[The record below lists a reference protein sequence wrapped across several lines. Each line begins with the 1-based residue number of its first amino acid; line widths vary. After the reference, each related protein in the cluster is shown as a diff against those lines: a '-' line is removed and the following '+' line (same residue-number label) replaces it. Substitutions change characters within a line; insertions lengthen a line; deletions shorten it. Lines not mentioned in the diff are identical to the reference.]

1 MQALKEG
8 SMKMGITGALL
19 AVLAVAALGAQQ
31 PTSTPQDRMYAA
43 IRSGD
48 TAAVSRLL
56 QDGADVN
63 MKDRRGGATP
73 LMNAAAVGSI
83 EAMRLLIEKGADV
96 NARSAGSA
104 TALMWAATN
113 LAKVELLAD
122 KGADVNAAS
131 ELGHT
136 PLMLAAMSDNSSAIV
151 RLLLARGAD
160 PKPVA
165 KADRVTALIAATRG
179 NDLGSIRQLAASG
192 DVNAADLAGMTPLMN
207 AAGHGDLAAVK
218 LLLAGGANVNAV
230 SAPPGTVPGSH
241 VKNGIIQIG
250 TLTPLLLAIAS
261 GGSAEVVNTLIA
273 AGADVNAK
281 DARGLTAL
289 MTAVATDHGD
299 PAIVR
304 ALVAK
309 GADLAATDISGETA
323 LDWARKAGD
332 TADAAMLKRAGAPA
346 AKPAAIELPA
356 AAPVAPHQAV
366 QRGIAV
372 LERTSG
378 TFFERGACGAC
389 HAQNVTDI
397 AVMAAKRRGLSVDT
411 SIAMQRAGGAA
422 AQFGSLAT
430 QLLERMDGPVVDIL
444 TYTLAQLS
452 ADGYPADRATDA
464 LVFNIAAQQQA
475 DGSWHA
481 LAGATRPPIEDGN
494 FSRTALGIRAF
505 SAYPIPARQTEIDER
520 MRRAVKWLQTTQPVS
535 NEDRAFR
542 LLGLFWGGADSDAM
556 KAAAKALVADQRGD
570 GGWGQRAELSSDAYA
585 TGLAVFALRESGAFA
600 PSNPA
605 IQKAVR
611 FLLSSQRA
619 DGTWYVRSRSPKFQ
633 PYFESGFPYGPD
645 QWISSMATGWATAA
659 LASSLPELPR
669 SSQ

>member
-1 MQALKEG
+1 
-8 SMKMGITGALL
+8 MKVRITVLL
-19 AVLAVAALGAQQ
+19 AILAVATLGAQQ
-31 PTSTPQDRMYAA
+31 PASTPQDKMYAA
-43 IRSGD
+43 LRSGD

-56 QDGADVN
+56 EDGADVN

-73 LMNAAAVGSI
+73 LMNAAAFGSI
-83 EAMRLLIEKGADV
+83 ETMRLLIEKGADV
-96 NARSAGSA
+96 NARSAGNA
-104 TALMWAATN
+104 TALMWAATDP
-113 LAKVELLAD
+113 AKIALLVD
-122 KGADVNAAS
+122 KGADVNAVS

-151 RLLLARGAD
+151 RLLLERGAD

-165 KADRVTALIAATRG
+165 RADKVTALLAATRG
-179 NDLGSIRQLAASG
+179 NDLESIRQLAASG

-207 AAGHGDLAAVK
+207 AAAHGNVAAVK
-218 LLLAGGANVNAV
+218 LMLARGANVNAV

-250 TLTPLLLAIAS
+250 TLTPLLLAVAT

-273 AGADVNAK
+273 AGADVNAR

-304 ALVAK
+304 ALVAR
-309 GADLAATDISGETA
+309 GADLAATDLNGETA

-332 TADAAMLKRAGAPA
+332 TPDAAMLKRAGAPA
-346 AKPAAIELPA
+346 AKRAAVELPP
-356 AAPVAPHQAV
+356 AAPVPAHEAV

-397 AVMAAKRRGLSVDT
+397 AVMAAKRRGLGVDT

-452 ADGYPADRATDA
+452 ADRYPADRATDA

-475 DGSWHA
+475 DGSWHP
-481 LAGATRPPIEDGN
+481 LAGATRPPVEDGN

-505 SAYPIPARQTEIDER
+505 SAYPIPARQAEIDER
-520 MRRAVKWLQTTQPVS
+520 IRRAVKWLQTMPPAS

-542 LLGLFWGGADSDAM
+542 LLGLFWGGAGSGAM

-585 TGLAVFALRESGAFA
+585 TGLAVFALRESGLLAA
-600 PSNPA
+600 NDPA
-605 IQKAVR
+605 IQKAAR

-633 PYFESGFPYGPD
+633 PYFESGFPYGHD

-659 LASSLPELPR
+659 LASALPELPR

>member
-1 MQALKEG
+1 
-8 SMKMGITGALL
+8 MKVGIAGALL
-19 AVLAVAALGAQQ
+19 ATLAVPALGAQA
-31 PTSTPQDRMYAA
+31 PTSAPQDKMYAA

-48 TAAVSRLL
+48 TATVSQLL
-56 QDGADVN
+56 RDGADVN

-73 LMNAAAVGSI
+73 LMNAAAFGSV
-83 EAMRLLIEKGADV
+83 ETMRLLIDKGADV
-96 NARSAGSA
+96 QARSAGNA
-104 TALMWAATN
+104 TALMWAATDR
-113 LAKVELLAD
+113 AKVALLVE
-122 KGADVNAAS
+122 KGADVNATS

-136 PLMLAAMSDNSSAIV
+136 PLMLAAMSDNSSAVV
-151 RLLLARGAD
+151 RLLLERGAD

-165 KADRVTALIAATRG
+165 KADKLTALIAASRG
-179 NDLGSIRQLAASG
+179 NDLESIRLLTAAGG
-192 DVNAADLAGMTPLMN
+192 DVNAADLAGATPLMY
-207 AAGHGDLAAVK
+207 ASSHGNFAAVT
-218 LLLAGGANVNAV
+218 LLLARGANVNAV
-230 SAPPGTVPGSH
+230 SAPPGAVPGSH

-250 TLTPLLLAIAS
+250 RLTPLLVAAAN
-261 GGSAEVVNTLIA
+261 GGPVEVVNALIA
-273 AGADVNAK
+273 AGADVNAR
-281 DARGLTAL
+281 DARGLTVL

-304 ALVAK
+304 TLVAK
-309 GADLAATDISGETA
+309 KADLTATDVNGETA
-323 LDWARKAGD
+323 LDWARKAGN
-332 TADAAMLKRAGAPA
+332 TPDAAILKRAGAPA
-346 AKPAAIELPA
+346 AKPAAIALPA
-356 AAPVAPHQAV
+356 ASPVAAHEAV
-366 QRGIAV
+366 QRGITV

-411 SIAMQRAGGAA
+411 TTAAQRAGGAA
-422 AQFGSLAT
+422 AQFGSLAS

-464 LVFNIAAQQQA
+464 LVFNIAAQQLA

-481 LAGATRPPIEDGN
+481 LAGATRPPVEDGN

-505 SAYPIPARQTEIDER
+505 SAYPIPARQTEIEER
-520 MRRAVKWLQTTQPVS
+520 IRRAVAWLQTTPAAA

-542 LLGLFWGGADSDAM
+542 LLGLFWGGADSNAM
-556 KAAAKALVADQRGD
+556 KTAAKALLDDQRGD
-570 GGWGQRAELSSDAYA
+570 GGWGQRAELASDAYA
-585 TGLAVFALRESGAFA
+585 TGLAVFALRESGVAA
-600 PSNPA
+600 PADPA

-633 PYFESGFPYGPD
+633 PYFESGFPYGHD

-659 LASSLPELPR
+659 LASALPEPSRR
-669 SSQ
+669 SAQ

>member
-1 MQALKEG
+1 
-8 SMKMGITGALL
+8 MKTEITAGLFAM
-19 AVLAVAALGAQQ
+19 LAVATFGAQ
-31 PTSTPQDRMYAA
+31 PPASTPQDTMYAA

-56 QDGADVN
+56 QGGADVN

-73 LMNAAAVGSI
+73 LMNAAAVGSL
-83 EAMRLLIEKGADV
+83 ETMQLLIEKGADV
-96 NARSAGSA
+96 NARSAGNA
-104 TALMWAATN
+104 TALMWAATD
-113 LAKVELLAD
+113 LAKVRLLVE
-122 KGADVNAAS
+122 KGADVNATS

-136 PLMLAAMSDNSSAIV
+136 PLMLSAMSDNSSAIV
-151 RLLLARGAD
+151 RLLLERGAD

-165 KADRVTALIAATRG
+165 RADKVTALIAATRG
-179 NDLGSIRQLAASG
+179 NDLESIRQLSANG
-192 DVNAADLAGMTPLMN
+192 NVNAADLAGMTPLMN
-207 AAGHGDLAAVK
+207 AAAHGNLAAVK
-218 LLLAGGANVNAV
+218 LLVALGANVNAV
-230 SAPPGTVPGSH
+230 SAPPGTLPGSH

-250 TLTPLLLAIAS
+250 TLTPLLLAVAT
-261 GGSAEVVNTLIA
+261 GGSVDVVNTLIT

-281 DARGLTAL
+281 DARGLSVL

-299 PAIVR
+299 PTIVR

-309 GADLAATDISGETA
+309 GADLAATDLNGETA
-323 LDWARKAGD
+323 LDWARKAGN
-332 TADAAMLKRAGAPA
+332 TPEAAMLKRAGAPA
-346 AKPAAIELPA
+346 AKPAPIAI
-356 AAPVAPHQAV
+356 AAPAPVPAHEAV
-366 QRGIAV
+366 QRGIVV

-397 AVMAAKRRGLSVDT
+397 AVSAAKRRGLAVDT
-411 SIAMQRAGGAA
+411 NPAMQRAAGAA

-452 ADGYPADRATDA
+452 ADRYPADRATDA

-481 LAGATRPPIEDGN
+481 LAGATRPPVEDGN

-505 SAYPIPARQTEIDER
+505 SAYGIPARQTEIDAR
-520 MRRAVKWLQTTQPVS
+520 SRRAVTWLQTTPAVS

-542 LLGLFWGGADSDAM
+542 LLGLFWGGADGSAI
-556 KAAAKALVADQRGD
+556 ATAAKALVADQRGD

-585 TGLAVFALRESGAFA
+585 TGLAVFALRESGVLA
-600 PSNPA
+600 PSDPA

-659 LASSLPELPR
+659 VASALPELPR